1 MNSRIILLVE
11 DNPDDEALALR
22 ALKKTN
28 IPHEVVV
35 VRDGVEAEEYLLD
48 AGTDEGLDARALP
61 ELILLDLKLPR
72 VSGLELLRGIRDNEK
87 TRCLPVVV
95 LTTSNE
101 EQDVEQSYALG
112 ANSYIRKPVGFSEFS
127 RAIEQLGLYWLEL
140 NIPPTGV
147 LSRYRRI
154 LL

>member
-35 VRDGVEAEEYLLD
+35 VHNGVEAEEYLLA
-48 AGTDEGLDARALP
+48 AGTDKGLDARALP

-72 VSGLELLRGIRDNEK
+72 VSGLELLRGIRNNEK

-101 EQDVEQSYALG
+101 ARDVEQSYALG

-127 RAIEQLGLYWLEL
+127 HAIEQLGLYWLEL

-147 LSRYRRI
+147 LSR
-154 LL
+154 

>member
-1 MNSRIILLVE
+1 MNTKVILLVE

-22 ALKKTN
+22 ALKKTT

-35 VRDGVEAEEYLLD
+35 VHDGAEAMDFLLGSGGYSGRDTRIAPDLV
-48 AGTDEGLDARALP
+48 
-61 ELILLDLKLPR
+61 LLDLKLPK
-72 VSGLELLRGIRDNEK
+72 VSGLELLRQLRDHEQ

-101 EQDVEQSYALG
+101 ARDIAQSYELG

-127 RAIEQLGLYWLEL
+127 FAVEQLGLYWLEL
-140 NIPPTGV
+140 NVAPSGV
-147 LSRYRRI
+147 LSP
-154 LL
+154 